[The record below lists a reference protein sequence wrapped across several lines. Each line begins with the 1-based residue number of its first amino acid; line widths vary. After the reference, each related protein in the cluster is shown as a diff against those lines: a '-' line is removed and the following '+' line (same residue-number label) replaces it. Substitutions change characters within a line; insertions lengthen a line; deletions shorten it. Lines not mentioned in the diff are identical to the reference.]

1 MEGRESE
8 REAEAVAALFA
19 LPPLKELL
27 RLGTPRLLR
36 ALAEETPL
44 ERPADHE
51 GVRRR
56 EVDHLRA
63 GEDWGFTRTFLHGC
77 GNRRGH

>member
-44 ERPADHE
+44 ERPAATSSVSPRSAAPLGAPTRNPHE
-51 GVRRR
+51 SML
-56 EVDHLRA
+56 VDVTMVWFH
-63 GEDWGFTRTFLHGC
+63 
-77 GNRRGH
+77 